1 MHERST
7 IFIADVP
14 SIISALWIWS
24 QVELSRSICTWTAL
38 FFFLLSMMNACSRW
52 KKRKAVCTVCEA
64 SWGCTMQFLSLLW
77 IKRNKKDPHYSHPS
91 FFFWEQKHNGPLF
104 PKTYLLQSYSD
115 EQCLHSKLP
124 ASRWDE
130 LLLIF
135 IFIFF
140 TFSFIL
146 QITAQFTHSVI
157 TLFFLSINQAKT
169 KHPCQSKCLRRHLP
183 EADETRNTGGA
194 LRPTGSTCD
203 ILNLCPAISSPP
215 WSGVEKKK
223 KIFTALLS

>member
-24 QVELSRSICTWTAL
+24 QVELSRSICTWTVL
-38 FFFLLSMMNACSRW
+38 FFFLLSVINACSRW

-91 FFFWEQKHNGPLF
+91 FFFKRA
-104 PKTYLLQSYSD
+104 KTQRTLISQNLSASELLWWTMLALQAACKQMRWAFIDFYFFYFLCHSPDNRTIYALSD
-115 EQCLHSKLP
+115 YTFFSLNKSGKNKASLSKQMSEETLTWGG
-124 ASRWDE
+124 WDE
-130 LLLIF
+130 KYRWSAQAYWVHLWYTELVPCNF
-135 IFIFF
+135 IPSMIW
-140 TFSFIL
+140 
-146 QITAQFTHSVI
+146 
-157 TLFFLSINQAKT
+157 
-169 KHPCQSKCLRRHLP
+169 CG
-183 EADETRNTGGA
+183 EE
-194 LRPTGSTCD
+194 
-203 ILNLCPAISSPP
+203 
-215 WSGVEKKK
+215 K